1 MIGLIAAMEEEL
13 NAVVAKMSN
22 VVRKDITGFT
32 LFQGSLNNK
41 EVVICQS
48 GVGKVQAAMAT
59 TLLIDHFPLKAMI
72 NVGIAGSLKK
82 GLTLRNVVVANKIAQ
97 WDFDLTA
104 FNIVKG
110 YDNERYTTNVD
121 PVLLSRVEALMKDDK
136 NLYIGPMVT
145 GDQFVYLDSQINEI
159 KQAYP
164 EALCVD
170 MEGGAI
176 AQVCN
181 YFKLPF
187 MIIRSISD
195 LTTEKD
201 NEHIYEDLI
210 KSASETASKYCLA
223 IVGLFNHD

>member
-59 TLLIDHFPLKAMI
+59 TLLIDHFPLEAMI

-104 FNIVKG
+104 FNIIKG

-164 EALCVD
+164 EALCD
-170 MEGGAI
+170 
-176 AQVCN
+176 CSS
-181 YFKLPF
+181 L
-187 MIIRSISD
+187 
-195 LTTEKD
+195 
-201 NEHIYEDLI
+201 
-210 KSASETASKYCLA
+210 
-223 IVGLFNHD
+223 